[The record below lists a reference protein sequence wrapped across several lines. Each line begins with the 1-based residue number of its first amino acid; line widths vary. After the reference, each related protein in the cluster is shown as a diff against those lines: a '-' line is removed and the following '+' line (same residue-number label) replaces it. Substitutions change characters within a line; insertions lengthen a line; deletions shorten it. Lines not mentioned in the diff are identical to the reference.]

1 MREARPRGI
10 MVALESDGPS
20 VGERTGKEDRPML
33 FVALLSTR
41 PGNTFQEGVARRLQ
55 WEYPEGAD
63 VLAEYWLETEAP
75 RVIAVVEAQNME
87 AFGQIRM
94 DWGDMFEIE
103 VFPVVT
109 AEQGLEMARQAMS
122 SGQG

>member
-1 MREARPRGI
+1 
-10 MVALESDGPS
+10 
-20 VGERTGKEDRPML
+20 ML
-33 FVALLSTR
+33 FVTLLSTK
-41 PGNTFQEGVARRLQ
+41 PDNTFQEGVGRRLQ
-55 WEYPEGAD
+55 WAYPEGAN

-75 RVIAVVEAQNME
+75 RVIAVVEAESME
-87 AFGQIRM
+87 PFGQIRM

-109 AEQGLEMARQAMS
+109 AEQGLEMARHAMS